1 MAHRVPNAC
10 VVPSEAQLSSLIG
23 DVYDTVLD
31 PSRWNGVLA
40 QVAAFVGG
48 ESAGLLLYDLISKNA
63 NAHYT
68 FGCNAHYLQLYL
80 DQYAQ
85 FDPTSALLFFAPEQ
99 VVSIADIMP
108 YDDFLKTRFYREWA
122 QPQGLVDWASAVI
135 EKSPTS
141 FAFLSVLRTRASG
154 MVDDGVRHRM
164 QLLVPHVRRA
174 VLIGKAFDLKTTEAA
189 TFADGLDG
197 LGTAMFFVDAIGRLV
212 HANAAGRLM
221 LGSNDLLR
229 AASGRL
235 VAADPQLDQTL
246 HDIFIAASRGDTALG
261 VKGIAIAL
269 NSSEGER
276 HVVHVLS
283 LTSGARRRAG
293 ATCGAV
299 ALLCVQKA
307 AGQLISAP
315 EAIAK
320 AYSLTPTEL
329 RVLLAVAEV
338 GGAPAVAKMLGI
350 SAGTVKTHLKR
361 LFHKTG
367 TGRQADLIKLVTEFS
382 NPFLD

>member
-1 MAHRVPNAC
+1 MVPRA
-10 VVPSEAQLSSLIG
+10 VRQQPEQLSSLVG
-23 DVYDTVLD
+23 DIYDTVLE
-31 PSRWNGVLA
+31 PPRWNNVLA
-40 QVAAFVGG
+40 RVADFVGG
-48 ESAGLLLYDLISKNA
+48 QSAGLLSYDLISKSVNA
-63 NAHYT
+63 RFM
-68 FGCNAHYLQLYL
+68 FGCNPHYLQLYL

-99 VVSIADIMP
+99 VVGVADIMP

-122 QPQGLVDWASAVI
+122 QPQGFVDWASAVI
-135 EKSPTS
+135 EKSSTS
-141 FAFLSVLRTRASG
+141 FVFLSVLRTQSSG

-174 VLIGKAFDLKTTEAA
+174 ILIGKAIDLKTTEAA

-221 LGSNDLLR
+221 LGSNDVLR
-229 AASGRL
+229 AGSGRL
-235 VAADPQLDQTL
+235 VAADPLINQML
-246 HDIFIAASRGDTALG
+246 HDIFIAASRGDAALG

-269 NSSEGER
+269 NSSEVEQ
-276 HVVHVLS
+276 HIVHVLS

-320 AYSLTPTEL
+320 AYGLTPAEL
-329 RVLLAVAEV
+329 RVLLALAEV

-350 SAGTVKTHLKR
+350 AAATVKTHLKR

-367 TGRQADLIKLVTEFS
+367 AGRQADLIKLVTEFS